1 MSGVYRARRQFQP
14 NVTAGLAVFAPADLR
29 SKAMSAAKFTEDN
42 KENEALAR
50 SERNFATFVSFRLAA
65 SDGMFSIVQRT
76 VRKFKSFAEG
86 EKSDRDFYRQLSPTE
101 RLNIL
106 LQLT

>member
-1 MSGVYRARRQFQP
+1 
-14 NVTAGLAVFAPADLR
+14 
-29 SKAMSAAKFTEDN
+29 MSAAKFTEDN

-65 SDGMFSIVQRT
+65 SDGMFSIVQKT
-76 VRKFKSFAEG
+76 VRKHQSFAEAD
-86 EKSDRDFYRQLSPTE
+86 KADRDFYKALSGKK

-106 LQLT
+106 LQLSKHEPERRLERVCRITKFPRR